1 MDVPTQ
7 RPKYF
12 HIGGDE
18 GREEEREGEIVPKH
32 AGIRVVLPTR
42 ISVVSVVTYHSFM
55 NDGSQQ

>member
-1 MDVPTQ
+1 VDVPTQ

-32 AGIRVVLPTR
+32 TGIRVVLL
-42 ISVVSVVTYHSFM
+42 VF
-55 NDGSQQ
+55 QL